1 MNKVDRQKVAKQIV
15 DAIVSDITDRSGLGN
30 EFESIDD
37 DVKDEIKAEWQAI
50 IAKKLENAGA

>member
-1 MNKVDRQKVAKQIV
+1 MNKIDRQKVSKQIV